1 MASDAP
7 PGAAAR
13 PTSAAWT
20 AVYDQ
25 VRELEGRRYPDAVVA
40 RLPDVPREDPFH
52 AEWRC
57 RADSADRLVH
67 HLAGSPMPLEIVE
80 VGCGNGWLSARIAR
94 SVGARSVGARVVG
107 IDVNVREIDQAR
119 RVFGSVP
126 DLSFVVADAQL
137 AGSPLP
143 RPTTIV
149 LASVIQYVADAPAL
163 LRRLL
168 GWLPPGGELH
178 LLDSPLYRPGEAAAA
193 RSRSEAYYARLGV
206 PVMAASY
213 HHHEVG
219 ILDGFTAEFL
229 HDPDALGSRIAA
241 RLPGRRP
248 SPFPWIR
255 IRRPAEADRSARDR

>member
-13 PTSAAWT
+13 PTPAAWT

-57 RADSADRLVH
+57 RADSAQRLIR
-67 HLAGSPMPLEIVE
+67 HLARSPLPPEIVE

-94 SVGARSVGARVVG
+94 SVRARVVG
-107 IDVNVREIDQAR
+107 IDVNVREIEQAR

-126 DLSFVVADAQL
+126 DLNFLVADAQL
-137 AGSPLP
+137 ASSPLP

-149 LASVIQYVADAPAL
+149 LASVIQYVADPPAL
-163 LRRLL
+163 LHRLL

-178 LLDSPLYRPGEAAAA
+178 LLDTPLYRPGEAPAA
-193 RSRSEAYYARLGV
+193 RGRTEAYYARLGV
-206 PVMAASY
+206 PAMAAAY
-213 HHHEVG
+213 HHHEIG
-219 ILDGFTAEFL
+219 ILDGFAAEIL
-229 HDPDALGSRIAA
+229 RDPDALGSRIEA
-241 RLPGRRP
+241 RLPGHRP

-255 IRRPAEADRSARDR
+255 IRRPVDASPVLGER